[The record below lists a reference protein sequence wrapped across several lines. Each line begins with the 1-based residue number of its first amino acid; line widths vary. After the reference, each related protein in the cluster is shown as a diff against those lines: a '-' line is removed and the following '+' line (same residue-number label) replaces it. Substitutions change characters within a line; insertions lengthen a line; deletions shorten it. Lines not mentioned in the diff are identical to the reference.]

1 MGHLKGSNR
10 KIAQVIRCAV
20 LSPGSAPPGSGSIM
34 KLAVFGVRFVGVN
47 FMIDGRGRV
56 RVVRSVPVW
65 AGVSGSGVV
74 GGTLGVESRAGG
86 WRCNRVNDRASA
98 ARPASGAASAGPG
111 IILAGWSL
119 NTVPTT

>member
-98 ARPASGAASAGPG
+98 
-111 IILAGWSL
+111 
-119 NTVPTT
+119 